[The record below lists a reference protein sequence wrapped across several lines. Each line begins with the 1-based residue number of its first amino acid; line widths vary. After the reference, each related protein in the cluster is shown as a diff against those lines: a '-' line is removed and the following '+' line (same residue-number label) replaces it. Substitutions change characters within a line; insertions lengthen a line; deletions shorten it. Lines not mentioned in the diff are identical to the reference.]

1 RFPEAN
7 DHNQFWQNIEQG
19 INSISEITSQ
29 RWEVE
34 KYYSDTPETPN
45 KTISKWGGLIE
56 GVDQFDAELFDISPR
71 EATRTDP
78 QQRILLELSWSCI
91 EDAGYS
97 PSQLSGKDVGVF
109 IGACSYDSILLMNQN
124 QDNVEGH
131 SGTGTWTCMI
141 PNRISSF
148 FNLHGP
154 SIPIDTACSSSLVA
168 IHYGVKSLKESEC
181 EMALVGGISVLFT
194 STTYIQMSQL
204 GMLSPT
210 GQCRT
215 FSSDADGYVRGEGAG
230 VVLLKPLKK
239 AIEDGDRIYCVI
251 KGSAINHG
259 GRART
264 LTSPNVYA
272 QSQVLRSA
280 YTNANI
286 PPNTVSYIEAH
297 GTGTPL
303 GDPIEINALKRGF
316 KQLHQ
321 QYGLGRS
328 EKSYCGLGAV
338 KSNIGHLEGAAGI
351 AGVIKVLLAMKHK
364 KLPTIVNFKELNPR
378 INLKDSPFYIIDQT
392 QEWKKLK
399 TESGEEIPRR
409 AGVSSF
415 GIGGVNAHIV
425 LEEAPL
431 EVRSQK
437 SKFRSNNDRVAPLQE
452 DNNLERSLHLLTL
465 SAQTEK
471 ALSELVVRYQNYLEE
486 EKNDSELGDI
496 CYTAN
501 IGRSHF
507 NHRLAVIASNQQ
519 ELVEKL
525 LQYKAGEE
533 VVGICSGE
541 LPKNS
546 NTPKIAFLFTGQ
558 GSQYVNMGKELYE
571 ESSVFRE
578 AIDRCDEILGKFQTT
593 SLKEIFY
600 PVKEDESHSSLLN
613 QTAYTQPALFAV
625 EYALAQ
631 LWQSWGIK
639 PELVMGHSVGEY
651 VAATVAGIFSLEEG
665 LKLIAERG
673 RLMQELPSGGGM
685 VAVMASE
692 SRVKTLIAP
701 DTEIGIA
708 AINGPESVVISG
720 KSTELRAVMSSLE
733 VEGIKTKQLEVS
745 HAFHSELMEPML
757 TEFTAVAEGLTYTQ
771 PKIPVISNL
780 TGTVADDSI
789 CSAKYWV
796 NHVRQPVRFA
806 QGMETLQ
813 KQGAEIFLE
822 IGPKPIL
829 LGMGRQCLPEGLGV
843 WLPSLRPG
851 VEEWQQMLSSLGQ
864 LYVTGVK
871 VDWSGFDRDYT
882 NQKVALP
889 TYPFQRER
897 YWIDT
902 TKNQNHNTV
911 NGSSS
916 LVVKLLN
923 QGDIQGLSEEIKLDE
938 NLTEDEKILLP
949 KLVKILTNR
958 HQSDLQ
964 LKGNVVYDYY
974 NSVTEVSKGKVSQKN
989 SQETKPLQFITFGI
1003 LPEAIPGFSWVKIF
1017 IEPNQNQTYQAA
1029 LLESQKE
1036 LRKLCFAP
1044 VDFSSCNKVLDFGCG
1059 YGSDLITLAK
1069 SHPHLQLNGY
1079 TISREQAKFATN
1091 QVNGYQLQEQIQI
1104 FNRDSSKDEFP
1115 DNYNLIFGFEVA
1127 HHIKN
1132 KSLLFSNISRHL
1144 EEEGLLVMADFIAN
1158 GDLDIDHE
1166 ETSSYFITK
1175 QHWVEQL
1182 SPNHLQLISAID
1194 ISQEVA
1200 NHLYDP
1206 EFEESLN
1213 ELHKKGYDENIINA
1227 FKSYDKLG
1235 KLLKKGLANYVL
1247 LAAKKQEIIPE

>member
-1 RFPEAN
+1 MNHKNQSDLIAIIGIACRFPEAN
-7 DHNQFWQNIEQG
+7 DHNQFWQNLEQG
-19 INSISEITSQ
+19 INSISEVHSQ
-29 RWEVE
+29 RWEVD

-56 GVDQFDAELFDISPR
+56 GVDQFDAQFFGISPR
-71 EATRTDP
+71 EATRIDP
-78 QQRILLELSWSCI
+78 QQRIMLELSWSCI

-168 IHYGVKSLKESEC
+168 IHYAVKSLKESEC

-230 VVLLKPLKK
+230 VILLKPLEK
-239 AIEDGDRIYCVI
+239 AIEDGDRIYGVI

-280 YTNANI
+280 YTKANI

-321 QYGLGRS
+321 QYGLGKS
-328 EKSYCGLGAV
+328 ENSYCGLGAV

-364 KLPTIVNFKELNPR
+364 KLPTIVNFKKLNPR
-378 INLKDSPFYIIDQT
+378 INLEYSPFYIIDQT
-392 QEWKKLK
+392 QKWKKLK

-425 LEEAPL
+425 IEEAPV
-431 EVRSQK
+431 EVRSKK
-437 SKFRSNNDRVAPLQE
+437 SEVRSNNDRGAPLQE
-452 DNNLERSLHLLTL
+452 ADNLERSLHLLTL
-465 SAQTEK
+465 SAKTEK

-486 EKNDSELGDI
+486 DKNDSELGDI

-501 IGRSHF
+501 IGRTHF

-546 NTPKIAFLFTGQ
+546 TTPKIAFLFTGQ
-558 GSQYVNMGKELYE
+558 GSQYVNMGKELYQ

-578 AIDRCDEILGKFQTT
+578 AIDRCDEILEKFPTT

-625 EYALAQ
+625 EYALAK
-631 LWQSWGIK
+631 LWESWGIK
-639 PELVMGHSVGEY
+639 PNVVMGHSVGEY
-651 VAATVAGIFSLEEG
+651 VAACVAGVFSLEDG

-673 RLMQELPSGGGM
+673 RLMQQLPPGGEM
-685 VAVMASE
+685 VSVMASE
-692 SRVKTLIAP
+692 SQVIETIQDYSSRVT
-701 DTEIGIA
+701 IA
-708 AINGPESVVISG
+708 AINGPLSIVISG
-720 KSTELRAVMSSLE
+720 ESEAIASVCSKLE
-733 VEGIKTKQLEVS
+733 SEGVKTKQLQVS
-745 HAFHSELMEPML
+745 HAFHSPMMEPIL
-757 TEFTAVAEGLTYTQ
+757 AEFETIAKQVTYSQ
-771 PKIPVISNL
+771 PKIPLISNV
-780 TGTVADDSI
+780 TGQKVGDEITAPE
-789 CSAKYWV
+789 YWV
-796 NHVRQPVRFA
+796 DHIRQPVRFA
-806 QGMETLQ
+806 ESMQTLNEQGYEL
-813 KQGAEIFLE
+813 FLE

-829 LGMGRQCLPEGLGV
+829 LGMGRQCLPEDVGV

-851 VEEWQQMLSSLGQ
+851 VEEWQQMLESLGK
-864 LYVTGVK
+864 LYVKGLK
-871 VDWSGFDRDYT
+871 VDWSGFDKDYAGH
-882 NQKVALP
+882 KVALP

-897 YWIDT
+897 YWIEID
-902 TKNQNHNTV
+902 NTHHKSRFLSRDA
-911 NGSSS
+911 GYHP
-916 LVVKLLN
+916 LL
-923 QGDIQGLSEEIKLDE
+923 GERFYSAIQQQQIQFESQLSASEPAYLKHYRVFEQVIFPAAGYLE
-938 NLTEDEKILLP
+938 MVLAAGATLFNSP
-949 KLVKILTNR
+949 KLVLEDLVI
-958 HQSDLQ
+958 QSALVLDEEK
-964 LKGNVVYDYY
+964 LKAVQ
-974 NSVTEVSKGKVSQKN
+974 TFF
-989 SQETKPLQFITFGI
+989 TPL
-1003 LPEAIPGFSWVKIF
+1003 E
-1017 IEPNQNQTYQAA
+1017 NQTYQ
-1029 LLESQKE
+1029 
-1036 LRKLCFAP
+1036 F
-1044 VDFSSCNKVLDFGCG
+1044 
-1059 YGSDLITLAK
+1059 
-1069 SHPHLQLNGY
+1069 
-1079 TISREQAKFATN
+1079 
-1091 QVNGYQLQEQIQI
+1091 QI
-1104 FNRDSSKDEFP
+1104 FSGDQE
-1115 DNYNLIFGFEVA
+1115 DNQQQPSWTLYQGC
-1127 HHIKN
+1127 
-1132 KSLLFSNISRHL
+1132 
-1144 EEEGLLVMADFIAN
+1144 FI
-1158 GDLDIDHE
+1158 L
-1166 ETSSYFITK
+1166 TK
-1175 QHWVEQL
+1175 
-1182 SPNHLQLISAID
+1182 P
-1194 ISQEVA
+1194 
-1200 NHLYDP
+1200 
-1206 EFEESLN
+1206 
-1213 ELHKKGYDENIINA
+1213 KG
-1227 FKSYDKLG
+1227 
-1235 KLLKKGLANYVL
+1235 
-1247 LAAKKQEIIPE
+1247 